1 MPEILGLQQQDP
13 ALASGNQIWSN
24 SSLPPGKADP
34 ENADND
40 DGDDYD
46 ADNVDVDDDDAYGD
60 NDGFLTVWSS
70 SSL

>member
-1 MPEILGLQQQDP
+1 MPEILVWLRQDP

-34 ENADND
+34 ENAD
-40 DGDDYD
+40 DGDHND
-46 ADNVDVDDDDAYGD
+46 ADNVEGDDDDAYGD